1 MKIKRKKVETE
12 AAKQAAQ
19 AVIYSVSETEED
31 SPRNVEIHTARQVCV
46 AGRGRSLFDELNPMS
61 SKSAKAKQLGDKI
74 QVLHK
79 LPTRMFL
86 EETQPLSAITTTT
99 TQTIATTCTTTTTQT
114 TTTTIRTTT
123 TRTGKQL

>member
-1 MKIKRKKVETE
+1 
-12 AAKQAAQ
+12 
-19 AVIYSVSETEED
+19 
-31 SPRNVEIHTARQVCV
+31 
-46 AGRGRSLFDELNPMS
+46 MS